1 MFDIFTR
8 ISETTG
14 VEPQLLIAAGV
25 FLGAFLVFLS
35 LVMTFQERA
44 GARTLQRMSAAGNA
58 TADLFVAP
66 ESDPSPIAKAFLPTK
81 RRERAK
87 VRRDLAHAGFT
98 GPNAVIKYYMIR
110 VGIGLLLPAAL
121 AAIILMR
128 DQLPIPSSID
138 IQLSKIGPRQMMIG
152 LGIMILIGFYG
163 PAIWLSARATER
175 RERIEQSFP
184 NALDLLQVSVESG
197 LGFDAALS
205 RVAAELSVA
214 APDLSHEFSAAQREV
229 LAGRDRDAAYQDM
242 AERLGI
248 DEAFA
253 FVNVVLQSIR
263 FGTSMGQALLAYS
276 ADMRQRREIRAQEK
290 ANKLPVYM
298 SAVMASLMMPSLLI
312 VTIGPVVLRYMST
325 FN

>member
-1 MFDIFTR
+1 MFDTFTR

-14 VEPQLLIAAGV
+14 VEPQMLIAAGV

-44 GARTLQRMSAAGNA
+44 GARTLQRMSAAGDA
-58 TADLFVAP
+58 TAGLFVAP
-66 ESDPSPIAKAFLPTK
+66 EADPSSIAKAFLPAK

-121 AAIILMR
+121 AAMILLR
-128 DQLPIPSSID
+128 DQLPLPSSID

-175 RERIEQSFP
+175 RERIEQNFP

-205 RVAAELSVA
+205 RVATELSVA
-214 APDLSHEFSAAQREV
+214 SPDATAMPHIRTWPIASGLKRPLLSSMSFFNRFASAPAWARRYLPIRPTCASVAKSARRRRPTNCRSTCRRSWPV
-229 LAGRDRDAAYQDM
+229 L
-242 AERLGI
+242 
-248 DEAFA
+248 
-253 FVNVVLQSIR
+253 
-263 FGTSMGQALLAYS
+263 
-276 ADMRQRREIRAQEK
+276 
-290 ANKLPVYM
+290 
-298 SAVMASLMMPSLLI
+298 
-312 VTIGPVVLRYMST
+312 
-325 FN
+325 